1 MTLFTICVLCQFQLP
16 LCVHRYHPA
25 NLILAE
31 SMDRAHPGSRKRA
44 NPLVVP
50 SNERLCH
57 HPCHEDHS
65 QHCPRGPK
73 RQRPEPSLIG
83 HASPSNAFATSVN
96 SSAHNAL
103 NRNLSNTYTETNVNI
118 NVFADG
124 LSLFPPLGTPL
135 GFPPYLGVDDQPS
148 QQQDVEVTNNAA
160 GTSATYTVTDGT
172 LSPRSTNQQVLV
184 NTNDGTTQS
193 PGGASELLFDDIDF
207 DLDNVWPWN
216 TSNSAFD
223 RSGRSS
229 F

>member
-16 LCVHRYHPA
+16 LCVHRYQPA
-25 NLILAE
+25 NLIIAE
-31 SMDRAHPGSRKRA
+31 SMERAHPGSRKRA

-65 QHCPRGPK
+65 QHSPRGSK
-73 RQRPEPSLIG
+73 RPRPEPSLIG

-96 SSAHNAL
+96 SSAHEAL
-103 NRNLSNTYTETNVNI
+103 NRNFSNTDTETNVNI
-118 NVFADG
+118 NVFEDV

-148 QQQDVEVTNNAA
+148 QQQDVEVTNNPA
-160 GTSATYTVTDGT
+160 GTSATYTATDGT
-172 LSPRSTNQQVLV
+172 LSPRSMNQQVVV
-184 NTNDGTTQS
+184 NTNDGTIQS
-193 PGGASELLFDDIDF
+193 PGGASEPLFDDNVF
-207 DLDNVWPWN
+207 GLDDVWPWN
-216 TSNSAFD
+216 SAFD
-223 RSGRSS
+223 DSGRSS

>member
-31 SMDRAHPGSRKRA
+31 SMERDHPGSRKRA
-44 NPLVVP
+44 IPLVVP

-65 QHCPRGPK
+65 QHCPRGSK

-96 SSAHNAL
+96 SSAHDAL
-103 NRNLSNTYTETNVNI
+103 NRNFSNTYTETNVNI
-118 NVFADG
+118 NVFEDG
-124 LSLFPPLGTPL
+124 LSQYPPLGTPL
-135 GFPPYLGVDDQPS
+135 GFPPYLGVDQPS

-172 LSPRSTNQQVLV
+172 LSPRSMNQQVVV

-193 PGGASELLFDDIDF
+193 PGGASEPLFDD
-207 DLDNVWPWN
+207 NVFGLGDDWPWN

-223 RSGRSS
+223 VSGRSL